1 MRSELAQAIRD
12 ARLAIGLTQEELARR
27 LGLKGRAVYRWERDD
42 SAPRRRHRAALIA
55 AVNAVNQ
62 SAGATL
68 AAVIGG
74 VAKGRR
80 GVAVVAPAA
89 APAPPSD
96 TKLVVELAIF
106 GFADELDLPPRRVRI
121 GLGRLLK
128 RLRETNVTLEM
139 VERQLEAAN
148 EVMVAEQQT

>member
-68 AAVIGG
+68 AAAISSVS
-74 VAKGRR
+74 KGRR
-80 GVAVVAPAA
+80 GGATVAA
-89 APAPPSD
+89 ASAPPPSD
-96 TKLVVELAIF
+96 TKLAVELAIF
-106 GFADELDLPPRRVRI
+106 GFADELDLPPRRVRLC
-121 GLGRLLK
+121 LGRLLK
-128 RLRETNVTLEM
+128 RLRETNVTLET

-148 EVMVAEQQT
+148 EVTVAGPQP